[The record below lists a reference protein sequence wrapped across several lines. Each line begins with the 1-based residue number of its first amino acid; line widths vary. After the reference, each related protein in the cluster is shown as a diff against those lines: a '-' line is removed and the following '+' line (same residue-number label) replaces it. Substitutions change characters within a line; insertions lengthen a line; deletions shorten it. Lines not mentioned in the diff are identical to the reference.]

1 MPTEPSSFAPR
12 DRPDRAA
19 DAARSGWLALGL
31 VILVAVIYA
40 QARAFGFV
48 NIDDQQYVY
57 ENPFVLR
64 GLTWAGVTRAFGTF
78 QASNWHPLTWL
89 SHMVDV
95 QLFGVE
101 PGWHHAVNVVLHAA
115 NTVLLFLFLRRVT
128 AATFRSAAVAALF
141 AVHPLHVESVAWI
154 SERKDVLSAALFLLA
169 LHAYV
174 SWVQRPSRRRQG
186 LVAGLFA
193 LGVLAKPMVVT
204 LPFVLLLL
212 DVWPL
217 ERLRDAPSRSER
229 RSRILALLR
238 EKVPLFALCA
248 GACAVTFF
256 AQRAGDATV
265 ALSDVPLSAR
275 LTNALLAYAGY
286 LGHAAWPAGL
296 AAFYPHPWLAGA
308 SVPAWQVAGAA
319 TLLIAASAIAA
330 HERARRP
337 FLLWGWCWYLGT
349 LIPVIGVVQVGTQA
363 SADRYTYLPLVGIFV
378 AVVWAAAEVL
388 DRVRASSA
396 IRWAAAVLPLVALAL
411 ASRTQAAAWRDS
423 VALHRHALAVTERNW
438 NAWSGLGDA
447 LSDAGRT
454 GEAIDAYREALGIYP
469 RLATAWNGLGAAFG
483 RVGAH
488 AEAIAPLE
496 NAVRIAPR
504 YADAWYNLGTAYGN
518 LGEHAKAARC
528 FRAAVEA
535 NADHARAWSNLAIAS
550 LALGDRATAL
560 ESLRRL
566 RQLDSGLAGTLAS
579 LLATAPMR

>member
-1 MPTEPSSFAPR
+1 
-12 DRPDRAA
+12 
-19 DAARSGWLALGL
+19 
-31 VILVAVIYA
+31 
-40 QARAFGFV
+40 
-48 NIDDQQYVY
+48 
-57 ENPFVLR
+57 
-64 GLTWAGVTRAFGTF
+64 
-78 QASNWHPLTWL
+78 
-89 SHMVDV
+89 
-95 QLFGVE
+95 
-101 PGWHHAVNVVLHAA
+101 
-115 NTVLLFLFLRRVT
+115 
-128 AATFRSAAVAALF
+128 
-141 AVHPLHVESVAWI
+141 
-154 SERKDVLSAALFLLA
+154 
-169 LHAYV
+169 
-174 SWVQRPSRRRQG
+174 
-186 LVAGLFA
+186 
-193 LGVLAKPMVVT
+193 
-204 LPFVLLLL
+204 
-212 DVWPL
+212 
-217 ERLRDAPSRSER
+217 
-229 RSRILALLR
+229 
-238 EKVPLFALCA
+238 
-248 GACAVTFF
+248 VTFF

-411 ASRTQAAAWRDS
+411 A
-423 VALHRHALAVTERNW
+423 VTERNW